1 MVERELLRYL
11 EPYDP
16 GIFPAMVT
24 ERYGIPESRVA
35 NLASNEN
42 PYPLPGPILGA
53 LRKALEHANRYP
65 DPSYRRGKAAVAAYL
80 GCTEDRV
87 SLGNGASELL
97 ATLAL
102 VALNPQDRVVIPIP
116 SYSLYLFVA
125 MLRDASLDLVEL
137 DPPLFDVDIE
147 RLIARAQ
154 GAAMVVLGSPN
165 NPTGRALAMS
175 VVKRLL
181 AETEA
186 LVVVDEA
193 YAEFSDHSVVGLV
206 PTWPCLVVIRS
217 CSKYFGLAGLR
228 VGYLVGDPAL
238 VDRLERVRLPFNVS
252 RIATT
257 ALEAVIRKRAWFHA
271 TSRRIVAGRERM
283 KTALETRTRCRV
295 VPSDAN
301 FLLVKLPDGL
311 SSGSVMEGLLRRG
324 VIVRDVSGMPGLGEG
339 YLRITV
345 GRPAE
350 NQRLVRALAHLPET
364 RAASRRAT

>member
-1 MVERELLRYL
+1 MEREILRYL

-16 GIFPAMVT
+16 GIFPALVT

-42 PYPLPGPILGA
+42 PYPLPSQVLGA
-53 LRKALEHANRYP
+53 LRKALGRVNRYP
-65 DPSYRRGKAAVAAYL
+65 DPSYREGKAAVAAYL
-80 GCTEDRV
+80 GCPEDRV

-102 VALNPQDRVVIPIP
+102 VVLNPQDRVVIPVP

-165 NPTGRALAMS
+165 NPTGRALTVSA
-175 VVKRLL
+175 VKRLL
-181 AETEA
+181 AETDA

-193 YAEFSDHSVVGLV
+193 YAEFSNRSVVALTAKA
-206 PTWPCLVVIRS
+206 PRLVVIRS

-228 VGYLVGDPAL
+228 IGYLAGDPAL
-238 VDRLERVRLPFNVS
+238 VDRIERVRLPFNVS

-257 ALEAVIRKRAWFHA
+257 ALEAVIKKRAWFHT
-271 TSRRIVAGRERM
+271 TSRRIVADRERL
-283 KTALETRTRCRV
+283 KTAIVARTRCRV
-295 VPSDAN
+295 LPSDAN
-301 FLLVKLPDGL
+301 FLLVKLPEGL
-311 SSGSVMEGLLRRG
+311 PSGSVMEGLLRRG

-350 NQRLVRALAHLPET
+350 NRRLVQALADLPET
-364 RAASRRAT
+364 RAAARRAS